1 MPRFTPAL
9 ALRSKR
15 CVAGMWINVPNPWC
29 FVCPVRLSL
38 TGMNLI
44 MLNKISETM
53 KFKTPAI
60 DCSIGKIDVTW
71 VEWEILVNE
80 DKIYKAKAV
89 LKVSRTVAFNVN
101 DIRAHKIHT
110 TTKAC
115 TVCNPIG
122 TLANA
127 KFKAC
132 TKGTAYKLY
141 KCTCYDK
148 F

>member
-1 MPRFTPAL
+1 MP
-9 ALRSKR
+9 S
-15 CVAGMWINVPNPWC
+15 
-29 FVCPVRLSL
+29 
-38 TGMNLI
+38 
-44 MLNKISETM
+44 KISETM

-89 LKVSRTVAFNVN
+89 LKISRTVAFNAN
-101 DIRAHKIHT
+101 DIRAHKIHR

-115 TVCNPIG
+115 TECQPMG

-127 KFKAC
+127 KFNTCIKV
-132 TKGTAYKLY
+132 TEYKLY
-141 KCTCYDK
+141 ERTCYDK